1 MELFTKEIIEKA
13 KEQYP
18 LGSDMDNQMIVAKFF
33 NPTGAG
39 TWYLMNMDPDDENY
53 CWGIVDLFEV
63 EMGSFSKSELE
74 SFKGHLSLGIERD
87 LHFEPVNAKELW
99 ENLLK
104 GVHI

>member
-13 KEQYP
+13 KTQYP
-18 LGSDMDNQMIVAKFF
+18 LGSEMENQLIIAKFF

-39 TWYLMNMDPDDENY
+39 TWYLMNMDPEDQDY

-74 SFKGHLSLGIERD
+74 NTKVGLGLGIERD
-87 LHFEPVNAKELW
+87 LYFDEINAKELW
-99 ENLLK
+99 GLLTK
-104 GVHI
+104 GIFV